1 MPPIVAFSHRSV
13 RLNFKPSDESAQP
26 TKTSN
31 ELQNHCFFTNPNQNP
46 QNEKIRVFWVMILK
60 NLPINPRDVGMA
72 ILLLVYMPTL
82 GAGAIVV
89 ASPLIAGI
97 SMAIPLLFSITFML
111 KYNWFFVC
119 THIEWLP
126 RKIHMIV
133 SSRGVHAVRDQYA
146 SRHDAL
152 KASVALL
159 FYMPIM
165 GMIGIGIVMIGDN
178 IVTAIVGGSIALI
191 SWFVTVTY
199 GMSMMLDYRRYFL
212 YLHTRCIPETIAS
225 SIRKY
230 NARRQYRN
238 ELLTKRT
245 PI

>member
-1 MPPIVAFSHRSV
+1 MALLHISV
-13 RLNFKPSDESAQP
+13 RLNFKPSDGSAQP

-46 QNEKIRVFWVMILK
+46 QNEKIRVFWVMNSK
-60 NLPINPRDVGMA
+60 NLPLSLRDIVTA
-72 ILLLVYMPTL
+72 ILLLVYMPIF
-82 GAGAIVV
+82 GASAIL
-89 ASPLIAGI
+89 SGTPLIAGI
-97 SMAIPLLFSITFML
+97 SMAIALLFSIMFML
-111 KYNWFFVC
+111 KYNWFFVR
-119 THIEWLP
+119 THVEWLP

-133 SSRGVHAVRDQYA
+133 LSRGVHAVRDQYA

-191 SWFVTVTY
+191 SWFVTVAY
-199 GMSMMLDYRRYFL
+199 GMTMMLDYPRYFL
-212 YLHTRCIPETIAS
+212 YLHTRCVPETIAS